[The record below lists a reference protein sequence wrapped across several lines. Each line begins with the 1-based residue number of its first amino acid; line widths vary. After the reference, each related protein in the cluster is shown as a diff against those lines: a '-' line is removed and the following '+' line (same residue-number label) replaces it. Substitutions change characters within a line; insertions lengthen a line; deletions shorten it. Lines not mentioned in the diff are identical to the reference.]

1 MSEAKRAFDAEPMY
15 QKQIAELE
23 KDKQRLGET
32 IAARELRIHELK
44 RNEEVITQALRSAEV
59 ERDDAGFRALEEA
72 DKVQGLLTLVRQ
84 YVGDGLKAISAVE
97 GQESIVISSAQHQ
110 GNITSIGLLEDANRE
125 LKDEIQQLQD
135 NLRLAQ
141 EQLHRPFAPD
151 TSSSGGEGMDP
162 WSNKSTDQRVVDPTI
177 ASTPSSAEPQEVSN
191 VSSAGS
197 GLIEG
202 QSDGPFVAQAQS
214 QPESQTVGLDT
225 AETEMSAVSSASPS
239 ERNRDR
245 ATFFKGRR
253 YFDVTYYVPLHQW
266 LAEGGTREDYE
277 WKPSEFSR
285 ASHNS

>member
-1 MSEAKRAFDAEPMY
+1 MTNESISGFLTSIAEAKRAFDAEPEY
-15 QKQIAELE
+15 QQRIKDLE
-23 KDKQRLGET
+23 QDQRRLGET
-32 IAARELRIHELK
+32 IASRELRIHELK
-44 RNEEVITQALRSAEV
+44 NELDRQTQALRSAEV

-97 GQESIVISSAQHQ
+97 GQESIVISSAQ
-110 GNITSIGLLEDANRE
+110 D
-125 LKDEIQQLQD
+125 
-135 NLRLAQ
+135 
-141 EQLHRPFAPD
+141 QLHRPFAPD

>member
-1 MSEAKRAFDAEPMY
+1 MVQSSQNEAMGYATEL
-15 QKQIAELE
+15 QK
-23 KDKQRLGET
+23 
-32 IAARELRIHELK
+32 
-44 RNEEVITQALRSAEV
+44 
-59 ERDDAGFRALEEA
+59 
-72 DKVQGLLTLVRQ
+72 
-84 YVGDGLKAISAVE
+84 
-97 GQESIVISSAQHQ
+97 
-110 GNITSIGLLEDANRE
+110 
-125 LKDEIQQLQD
+125 LKDD
-135 NLRLAQ
+135 VRLSG
-141 EQLHRPFAPD
+141 EQLHRPFASPSD

-162 WSNKSTDQRVVDPTI
+162 WSNKPTDGIGRQLDEGQRAVDPTI
-177 ASTPSSAEPQEVSN
+177 ASTPSAERPQEVSN
-191 VSSAGS
+191 VSSVGS

-202 QSDGPFVAQAQS
+202 QSDGPFVAQVQS

-225 AETEMSAVSSASPS
+225 AETETSAVSSASPP